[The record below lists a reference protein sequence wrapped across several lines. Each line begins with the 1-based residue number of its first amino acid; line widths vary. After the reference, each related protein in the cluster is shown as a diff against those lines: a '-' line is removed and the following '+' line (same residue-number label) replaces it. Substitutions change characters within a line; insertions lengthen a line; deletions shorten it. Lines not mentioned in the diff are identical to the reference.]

1 MEATQLSEA
10 GARGQ
15 DQSSPRSESDED
27 LSSAISQMAFSM
39 GARLPL
45 GVMPIGWMTC
55 SLKPGRRR
63 EEVTELQQHW
73 RNGSP
78 AARTVG
84 NWHEAAQSNPSSQH
98 QKQKSH
104 VRDGDNEAT
113 AGNTTH
119 RYCSSQLP

>member
-27 LSSAISQMAFSM
+27 LSSAISRMAFSM

-55 SLKPGRRR
+55 SLKPGRR

-73 RNGSP
+73 RNESP

-98 QKQKSH
+98 QKQKSPC
-104 VRDGDNEAT
+104 GDSEAT

>member
-1 MEATQLSEA
+1 MEAAQLSEA

-15 DQSSPRSESDED
+15 DQSSPRSESEED
-27 LSSAISQMAFSM
+27 LSSAISWMAFSM

-45 GVMPIGWMTC
+45 GVMPMGWMTC
-55 SLKPGRRR
+55 SLQPGRR
-63 EEVTELQQHW
+63 EKVTNLQQHW
-73 RNGSP
+73 RKGSP
-78 AARTVG
+78 AARTAG

-104 VRDGDNEAT
+104 VRDEDSEAT

-119 RYCSSQLP
+119 RFCSSQLP